1 MTPATH
7 RTRPM
12 ALPAAPRVRPA
23 ADGGFDDAVVARWWH
38 VTLQLWLGA
47 PSAHDA
53 ACAATLAARPNEP
66 SEPTR

>member
-23 ADGGFDDAVVARWWH
+23 ADGGFDAAVVARWWH

-47 PSAHDA
+47 PPAHDA
-53 ACAATLAARPNEP
+53 AGAATLAAPPHDPNEP
-66 SEPTR
+66 TR